1 MSSAVRRRY
10 QPAAD
15 ADADH
20 RGDYDPRFT
29 IPEHLDPKK
38 KKPSI
43 KTVALAFALLISGTV
58 LLFCYLL
65 WYFGRLDLPDNE
77 TRGTSKAI
85 LILGCIT
92 FAPGALATMILV
104 ATYFRVDGFSYDMI
118 PED

>member
-58 LLFCYLL
+58 AYAT
-65 WYFGRLDLPDNE
+65 E
-77 TRGTSKAI
+77 IQQVVKAVI
-85 LILGCIT
+85 GFRTPRIFSMHAASVST
-92 FAPGALATMILV
+92 FL
-104 ATYFRVDGFSYDMI
+104 RVRVR
-118 PED
+118 